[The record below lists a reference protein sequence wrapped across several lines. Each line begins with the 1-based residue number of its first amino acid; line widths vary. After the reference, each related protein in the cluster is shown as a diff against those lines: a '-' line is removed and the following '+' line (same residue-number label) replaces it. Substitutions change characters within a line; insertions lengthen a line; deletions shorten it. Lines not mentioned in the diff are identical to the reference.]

1 MGEETAQGKEANER
15 MIIFGCQKEFFKTLD
30 RKGKPKMLAMLRNK
44 TMPAL
49 PNARARRKRAYNL
62 ATGAFAAGSSNRAA
76 TAAKAKPNQSGK
88 LCLRTA
94 GRANRGVIE
103 ILARNRRDRC

>member
-1 MGEETAQGKEANER
+1 
-15 MIIFGCQKEFFKTLD
+15 
-30 RKGKPKMLAMLRNK
+30 
-44 TMPAL
+44 MPAL

-103 ILARNRRDRC
+103 ILARNRRDRLLSKRESACGKPHKAQEEAYKDIFSEGPTIASQRCDPPHRQ